1 MPGDWLNPYHLQV
14 ASFVLIN
21 TLLGVSI
28 YVTLSTGQLS
38 LGNAGF
44 MSIGAYTT
52 AILTTRYGFPMPA
65 GIAAGSVLAALA
77 GVAVGIPS
85 LRLTGV
91 YLAIATLGF
100 GEVVRVLFVNW
111 ESLTGGAVGIAA
123 IPQMGRVILSLLRD
137 AGFASE
143 SIGLRSNQF
152 ISLSVFLILLAATLG
167 VIWFFVRLG
176 SSRIGRAYAAVR
188 MDEKAAEAAG
198 IDTTYYKVLAFTQGA
213 MLSGFAGAL
222 FAHATSY
229 ISPADFTYHRA
240 VEILVFAVFG
250 GSEHLLGPVFGAMFL
265 TVVPEALRFVSD
277 YRYIIYGI
285 LLVLMMTFRP
295 QGVIDPPLV
304 GRLTRRGTAEGPWRS
319 DSTR

>member
-44 MSIGAYTT
+44 MSIGAYAT
-52 AILTTRYGFPMPA
+52 AILTTRHGFPMPA
-65 GIAAGSVLAALA
+65 GVAGGSVLAALA

-100 GEVVRVLFVNW
+100 GEVVRVLFINW

-123 IPQMGRVILSLLRD
+123 IPQMGRELLAFLRD
-137 AGFASE
+137 AGFAPE

-152 ISLSVFLILLAATLG
+152 ISLSVFLILFAATLCAIG
-167 VIWFFVRLG
+167 FFFRLG
-176 SSRIGRAYAAVR
+176 TSRVGRAYAAVR
-188 MDEKAAEAAG
+188 MDERAAEAAG
-198 IDTTYYKVLAFTQGA
+198 GGPPAYKG
-213 MLSGFAGAL
+213 
-222 FAHATSY
+222 
-229 ISPADFTYHRA
+229 
-240 VEILVFAVFG
+240 
-250 GSEHLLGPVFGAMFL
+250 
-265 TVVPEALRFVSD
+265 LR
-277 YRYIIYGI
+277 I
-285 LLVLMMTFRP
+285 
-295 QGVIDPPLV
+295 
-304 GRLTRRGTAEGPWRS
+304 
-319 DSTR
+319 